1 MYFLCTLEVITFIM
15 RPIARGPN
23 FIYYK
28 TREGARELST
38 SALAI
43 LFRVKRHFKLGR
55 TLCRDTG
62 RNFPFYRV
70 CGPAEITSLV
80 SNQILEASR
89 APASA
94 AEYKFQ
100 WFGSGHLIFNSVGS
114 KHPLLP
120 CITANN
126 APADRSAP
134 TMNPIPVYTAM
145 TRRNC
150 PTKLRFRY

>member
-1 MYFLCTLEVITFIM
+1 MCTWPKFM
-15 RPIARGPN
+15 
-23 FIYYK
+23 YYK
-28 TREGARELST
+28 TQRGRTQRERER
-38 SALAI
+38 AVH
-43 LFRVKRHFKLGR
+43 FRVHDPLSVKRYFKLGR
-55 TLCRDTG
+55 ALCRDTG

-70 CGPAEITSLV
+70 CGSAEITSLV

-126 APADRSAP
+126 ALADRSAP

-150 PTKLRFRY
+150 PAKLRFRY